1 MLHIVFGELENVNY
15 GPDWFK
21 TNYDPEWLKDPFV
34 REMIKDVDDSDY
46 VDGLVIDSPVL
57 GPIPPERLSGGV
69 QTLIMIY
76 EKPDLIFDATS
87 CGANCAKWLLEIGNK
102 KEVTVNLNYLMKFP
116 ESDMF
121 EVYIKNENRT
131 ITSIEDYVMT
141 AVKYV

>member
-1 MLHIVFGELENVNY
+1 MLHIIFGEMENVNY

-21 TNYDPEWLKDPFV
+21 ANYDPEWLKDPFV
-34 REMIKDVDDSDY
+34 REMIKTVDDSDC
-46 VDGLVIDSPVL
+46 VDGLVINSPVL

-87 CGANCAKWLLEIGNK
+87 CGSNCSEWLLKIGK
-102 KEVTVNLNYLMKFP
+102 KKDVTINLLYLMKF
-116 ESDMF
+116 EQTEGF
-121 EVYIKNENRT
+121 EIYIDNEDRL
-131 ITSIEDYVMT
+131 ITTVSDYVMT

>member
-1 MLHIVFGELENVNY
+1 MLHIVFGEIENVNY

-76 EKPDLIFDATS
+76 KKPELVFDATS
-87 CGANCAKWLLEIGNK
+87 CGSNCAKWLLEIGNK

-116 ESDMF
+116 GSDEF
-121 EVYIKNENRT
+121 EVHIENENCT
-131 ITSIEDYVMT
+131 VTSMEDYVMT

>member
-1 MLHIVFGELENVNY
+1 MLHIRFGEMENANY

-21 TNYDPEWLKDPFV
+21 ANYNPEWLKDPFIQ
-34 REMIKDVDDSDY
+34 EMIRDVDHSKY

-76 EKPDLIFDATS
+76 EKPELIFDATS
-87 CGANCAKWLLEIGNK
+87 CGENCAKWLLEIGAK
-102 KEVTVNLNYLMKFP
+102 KDITVNLNYLMKFG
-116 ESDMF
+116 ETNEF
-121 EVYIKNENRT
+121 EVYIDNESRVVNNM
-131 ITSIEDYVMT
+131 ENYVMT